1 MKPVLIIAG
10 PTAGGKSA
18 RAVEIARQKNG
29 VIINA
34 DSMQIYNALPLL
46 TAQPTPGDRTQAP
59 HALYAALPP
68 HEPCSAQRWRDM
80 AAAEIDKAHAAEQLP
95 IITGGTGFYIRA
107 LTEGFSPVPEV
118 PLSVR
123 EEGNALQQKLG
134 NPAFHA
140 ALAERDPIM
149 AARLHPNDTQRL
161 IRAWEVLAFTGTSLA
176 EWQEQPAIGAPAGY
190 AFEYELI
197 LPTREEL
204 RARCDRRFDM
214 MMDAGALEEA
224 RAFVDQIESGAV
236 PADAAVT
243 HALGFRPLQRYLQGA
258 IPLNEAV
265 TLAKIETKQYA
276 KRQVTWFR
284 NQVGKKLNY

>member
-18 RAVEIARQKNG
+18 RALGIARARNG

-34 DSMQIYNALPLL
+34 DSMQVYGALPLL
-46 TAQPTPGDRTQAP
+46 TAQPAAGDTAQAQ
-59 HALYAALPP
+59 HALYATLPP
-68 HEPCSAQRWRDM
+68 HEICSAQRWRDM
-80 AAAEIDKAHAAEQLP
+80 AVAEIDKAHAAGQLP
-95 IITGGTGFYIRA
+95 IVTGGTGFYIRA

-118 PLSVR
+118 PLNVR
-123 EEGNALQQKLG
+123 EDGNALQKKLG
-134 NPAFHA
+134 NPGFHA
-140 ALAERDPIM
+140 ALAERDPVM

-161 IRAWEVLAFTGTSLA
+161 IRAWEVLEFTGTSLA
-176 EWQEQPAIGAPAGY
+176 EWQAHPAIGAPSGY

-197 LPTREEL
+197 LPEREEL

-214 MMDAGALEEA
+214 MMAAGALDEV
-224 RAFVDQIESGAV
+224 RAFAARIEAGAV

-243 HALGFRPLQRYLQGA
+243 HALGFQPLRRHLRGEISLA
-258 IPLNEAV
+258 EAV

-276 KRQVTWFR
+276 KRQSTWYR
-284 NQVGKKLNY
+284 NQIKL